1 MPEETTKDKGKSTA
15 ALTPAG
21 PQFVSLDQLVAI
33 LQQINKPREEKPEVK
48 TSTSTDRAVALADAL
63 AKYQKLGKAIE
74 PHLAEYGVNFPDW
87 ELSLRATVARVFES
101 PEYFKSTAADNDGNR
116 AALTGVLVEHS
127 VHPSLVSL
135 VRGKTGRLAFAV
147 LQSRI
152 ANVSWTYIMSRWA
165 KASDSA
171 DIYADLNSSYSE
183 MQTCLD
189 EIEKWVGTFSKD
201 LVLALLVH
209 QRCHPHFQGIVNA
222 LDARIAVNPNCT
234 ISSKTILEIAGC
246 MNSSLSNTDS
256 SVFAFRTARGG
267 KRTGASGRSGGRESQ
282 TMEGKSAT
290 WARRVLNEK
299 NPCCYCFEWGHW
311 MNNCPLK
318 KERKPPVGD
327 PRLLNPNVR
336 LKRSAV
342 CHPALLQGASS
353 ATVASVE
360 KQPGGEGA
368 LLDSGAMDSVSNNIG
383 FP

>member
-1 MPEETTKDKGKSTA
+1 
-15 ALTPAG
+15 
-21 PQFVSLDQLVAI
+21 
-33 LQQINKPREEKPEVK
+33 PREEKPEVK

-74 PHLAEYGVNFPDW
+74 PHLAEDGVNFPDW

-101 PEYFKSTAADNDGNR
+101 PEYFKSTAADNDGAHWSAR
-116 AALTGVLVEHS
+116 
-127 VHPSLVSL
+127 
-135 VRGKTGRLAFAV
+135 RLAFAV
-147 LQSRI
+147 LQSRF

-171 DIYADLNSSYSE
+171 DISADLNSSYSE

-189 EIEKWVGTFSKD
+189 KIEKRVGTFSKD

-209 QRCHPHFQGIVNA
+209 QRCHPHFQGIANA

-234 ISSKTILEIAGC
+234 ISSKTILEIAGR

-290 WARRVLNEK
+290 WARR
-299 NPCCYCFEWGHW
+299 
-311 MNNCPLK
+311 
-318 KERKPPVGD
+318 
-327 PRLLNPNVR
+327 
-336 LKRSAV
+336 
-342 CHPALLQGASS
+342 
-353 ATVASVE
+353 
-360 KQPGGEGA
+360 
-368 LLDSGAMDSVSNNIG
+368 
-383 FP
+383 